1 MIPPMLIA
9 TILVFVIT
17 TVVGVLIARRHA
29 GSPMWLM
36 ALFVLSALPAVC
48 YAGYYLHVVDE
59 PILLYR
65 LRALHGSELLAGLIG
80 LPVGWLAAR
89 LGRSPIRV
97 VRLSTFALAIAPML
111 LLIPYVKMTLSPL
124 DQSYMKDLW
133 IDGVCQQSTGSTC
146 GPSSAATLLRSFGL
160 PGDEATLAREAITT
174 ASGTEIWFLARA
186 LRARGLTV
194 SFILTTPNP
203 TTLPYPSIAGTQLG
217 SQGGTGHFIAILGR
231 DGDRYVIGDPL
242 GGRRELV
249 RGEELNAQRYFTGF
263 FLLVGP
269 RG

>member
-1 MIPPMLIA
+1 MIPTALVL
-9 TILVFVIT
+9 TGLVFMIMLVIG
-17 TVVGVLIARRHA
+17 VVVAQRYAGTSSWVLVI
-29 GSPMWLM
+29 
-36 ALFVLSALPAVC
+36 VLPLCCFPAVM
-48 YAGYYLHVVDE
+48 YAGYYLHLVDE

-97 VRLSTFALAIAPML
+97 VRLSTIALAIAPML

-124 DQSYMKDLW
+124 DQSYLKDQW
-133 IDGVCQQSTGSTC
+133 KDGVCQQSTGSTC

-160 PGDEATLAREAITT
+160 PGDEATLAHEANTT

-194 SFILTTPNP
+194 SFHRTPPNP
-203 TTLPYPSIAGTQLG
+203 TTLPYPSIAGTQVG

-242 GGRRELV
+242 GGRELV
-249 RGEELNAQRYFTGF
+249 RAEDLSAKRYFTGF
-263 FLLVGP
+263 FLVLEPPG
-269 RG
+269 